1 MTDKNNLVEISILRG
16 TSRMTDKNNPGGI
29 SLLRDTRVLTSDGVF
44 PDAEGKQD
52 LISFVRRKSI

>member
-1 MTDKNNLVEISILRG
+1 MPDMKRTRITDENFPE
-16 TSRMTDKNNPGGI
+16 GI

-44 PDAEGKQD
+44 SDVEGKQD